1 MNKEA
6 RKTIQ
11 MVVLCFALVNFA
23 AKAQTFTTI
32 KSLGTLPDV
41 TGINPYCQLVQGPDG
56 TLYGTASHGAGGVQG
71 TVFKI
76 QPNGSGFTLL
86 KSFTN
91 SLEGANPY
99 AGLTLTG
106 SVLYGTTVY
115 GGASN
120 VGTVFRLNT

>member
-1 MNKEA
+1 MYHEA
-6 RKTIQ
+6 HESVGRIIIASF
-11 MVVLCFALVNFA
+11 LLVSLASPLSIGTANG
-23 AKAQTFTTI
+23 QTFTTI
-32 KSLGTLPDV
+32 KSLGTSPDV

-56 TLYGTASHGAGGVQG
+56 TIYGTASHGAGGVQG

-91 SLEGANPY
+91 SFEGANPY

-106 SVLYGTTVY
+106 SVLYERQFM
-115 GGASN
+115 AE
-120 VGTVFRLNT
+120 LQM